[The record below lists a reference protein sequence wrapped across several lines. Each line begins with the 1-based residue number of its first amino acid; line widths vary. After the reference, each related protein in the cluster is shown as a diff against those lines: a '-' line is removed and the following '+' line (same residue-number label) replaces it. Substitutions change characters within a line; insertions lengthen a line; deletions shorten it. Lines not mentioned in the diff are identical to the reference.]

1 MGQSFGKA
9 YEQEEGVNTAPV
21 ALLMKSHTLTAP
33 RAADRA
39 RPPSSSGARM
49 AAASGLSYEMQ
60 SPCNGAFLQRLNV
73 I

>member
-49 AAASGLSYEMQ
+49 AVAS
-60 SPCNGAFLQRLNV
+60 
-73 I
+73 